1 MIRRHEPEARAKA
14 VTTQE
19 SRTDRA
25 LSVLLRPFA
34 RIEPSEALNAVVMT
48 LTVFLLLTAYYLL
61 KTAREPLILLHGG
74 AEVKSYAAAGQA
86 VLLLG
91 FVQLYGWVARRVG
104 KMRLLLG
111 VYLFFA
117 LNLLLFAAAAGAGL
131 PVAVPFYLWVGVYNY
146 TSIAQFW
153 GYASDVYTPDQGKR
167 IFSVIGVGSS
177 LGAVAGAHLAKLVVP
192 LGPQALML
200 GAAILLGVC
209 CGLLVWV
216 NTRVEAP
223 APAQAKKEDAQPISK
238 ESAFALLLHDKY
250 LILIAVLTLLINWCN
265 STGEYILDR
274 TLLTAVKDH
283 TQHADPTVFVGQFKA
298 EYFELVNIVGVL
310 LQLFAVSRILDK
322 LGVRAALFFLP
333 AVAFAGYAVILVAP
347 VLSLIRWA
355 KVAENS
361 IDYSVQNTA
370 RQALYLVATRVE
382 KYVGKIAV
390 DSFFVRFGDVLSAI
404 AVYVGSKLALPTQ
417 VFAALNMVLVLVWIF
432 VVVLVGREHRRRS
445 EELEK
450 EGTPDNPQLRPAT
463 T

>member
-1 MIRRHEPEARAKA
+1 M
-14 VTTQE
+14 TTKE
-19 SRTDRA
+19 SRIDRA

-34 RIEPSEALNAVVMT
+34 RIEPAEALNAVVLT

-91 FVQLYGWVARRVG
+91 FVQLYGWVARKVG
-104 KMRLLLG
+104 RMRLLLG

-117 LNLLLFAAAAGAGL
+117 ANLLLFAALAAASV

-153 GYASDVYTPDQGKR
+153 GYASDVYSPEQGKR
-167 IFSVIGVGSS
+167 LFSVIGVGSS
-177 LGAVAGAHLAKLVVP
+177 VGAVAGAHLAKLIVP
-192 LGPQALML
+192 LGPQAMML

-209 CGLLVWV
+209 CGLLIWV
-216 NTRVEAP
+216 NTRIEAP
-223 APAQAKKEDAQPISK
+223 ARDKAKEEDAQPLSQ
-238 ESAFALLLHDKY
+238 ESAFSLLVHDKY

-274 TLLTAVKDH
+274 TLLAAVAGKE
-283 TQHADPTVFVGQFKA
+283 QHADPMVFVGQFKA
-298 EYFELVNIVGVL
+298 AYFEWVNILGVL

-333 AVAFAGYAVILVAP
+333 IVAFGGYTVMLLTPA
-347 VLSLIRWA
+347 LSLIRLA

-404 AVYVGSKLALPTQ
+404 VVYVGAKLALPTQ
-417 VFAALNMVLVLVWIF
+417 VFAAINLVLILVWIF

-450 EGTPDNPQLRPAT
+450 EGAPNGEQLSPAT

>member
-1 MIRRHEPEARAKA
+1 M
-14 VTTQE
+14 TTKE
-19 SRTDRA
+19 SRVDRA

-34 RIEPSEALNAVVMT
+34 RIEPAEALNAVVMT
-48 LTVFLLLTAYYLL
+48 FTVFLLLTAYYLL

-91 FVQLYGWVARRVG
+91 FVQLYGWVARKVG
-104 KMRLLLG
+104 RMRLLLG

-117 LNLLLFAAAAGAGL
+117 LNLLLFATAASANL
-131 PVAVPFYLWVGVYNY
+131 PVAIPFYLWVGVYNY

-153 GYASDVYTPDQGKR
+153 GYASDVYSPDQGKR

-177 LGAVAGAHLAKLVVP
+177 IGAVAGAHLAKLIVP

-209 CGLLVWV
+209 CGLLLWV
-216 NTRVEAP
+216 NARIEAPIAAEAKKVEAEP
-223 APAQAKKEDAQPISK
+223 LSH
-238 ESAFALLLHDKY
+238 ESAFSLLAHDKF
-250 LILIAVLTLLINWCN
+250 LILIAILTLLINWCN

-274 TLLTAVKDH
+274 TLLAAVAGKG
-283 TQHADPTVFVGQFKA
+283 QHADAMVFVGQFKA
-298 EYFELVNIVGVL
+298 EYFEWVNIAGVL

-333 AVAFAGYAVILVAP
+333 VVAFGGYTLMLVAP
-347 VLSLIRWA
+347 VLSLIRLA
-355 KVAENS
+355 KAAENS

-390 DSFFVRFGDVLSAI
+390 DSFFVRFGDVLSAVV
-404 AVYVGSKLALPTQ
+404 VYVGAKLALPTQ
-417 VFAALNMVLVLVWIF
+417 VFAAINLALILVWLF
-432 VVVLVGREHRRRS
+432 VVVLVGREHKRRA

-450 EGTPDNPQLRPAT
+450 DGGGGHGQLSPAT
-463 T
+463 S

>member
-1 MIRRHEPEARAKA
+1 
-14 VTTQE
+14 VTTKE
-19 SRTDRA
+19 SRIDRA
-25 LSVLLRPFA
+25 LSLLLRPFA
-34 RIEPSEALNAVVMT
+34 RIEPAEALNAVVLT

-86 VLLLG
+86 LLLLG
-91 FVQLYGWVARRVG
+91 FVQLYSAVARRVG
-104 KMRLLLG
+104 RMRLLLG
-111 VYLFFA
+111 VYVFFA
-117 LNLLLFAAAAGAGL
+117 ANLLVFAALASAG
-131 PVAVPFYLWVGVYNY
+131 VAVAIPFYLWVGVYNY

-153 GYASDVYTPDQGKR
+153 GYASDVYTPEQGKR
-167 IFSVIGVGSS
+167 MFSVIGVGSS

-209 CGLLVWV
+209 CGLLIWV
-216 NTRVEAP
+216 NSRLDTP
-223 APAQAKKEDAQPISK
+223 APVSPQKDSEPLSH
-238 ESAFALLLHDKY
+238 ESAFSLLMRDKF

-274 TLLTAVKDH
+274 TLLAAVAGNG
-283 TQHADPTVFVGQFKA
+283 QHGDAMTFVGQFKA
-298 EYFELVNIVGVL
+298 EYFEWVNVAGVV

-333 AVAFAGYAVILVAP
+333 VIAFAGYTVMLVAP
-347 VLSLIRWA
+347 ILSLIRLA
-355 KVAENS
+355 KAAENS

-390 DSFFVRFGDVLSAI
+390 DSFFVRFGDVLSAVV
-404 AVYVGSKLALPTQ
+404 VYAGSKLALPTQ
-417 VFAALNMVLVLVWIF
+417 VFAGINLVLILVWLF

-450 EGTPDNPQLRPAT
+450 ETSHAGAQLSPAT

>member
-1 MIRRHEPEARAKA
+1 M
-14 VTTQE
+14 TTKE
-19 SRTDRA
+19 SRIDRA

-34 RIEPSEALNAVVMT
+34 RIEPSEALNAVVLT

-91 FVQLYGWVARRVG
+91 FVQLYGAVARRVG
-104 KMRLLLG
+104 RMRLLLG

-117 LNLLLFAAAAGAGL
+117 ANLLLFAALASAGVA
-131 PVAVPFYLWVGVYNY
+131 VAVPFYLWVGVYNY

-153 GYASDVYTPDQGKR
+153 GYASDVYTPEQGKR
-167 IFSVIGVGSS
+167 MFSVIGVGSS

-209 CGLLVWV
+209 CGLLIWV
-216 NTRVEAP
+216 NTRIEAP
-223 APAQAKKEDAQPISK
+223 VAAQAKKEETEPLSH
-238 ESAFALLLHDKY
+238 ESAFSLLLHDKY

-274 TLLTAVKDH
+274 TLLSAVAEKGHQGD
-283 TQHADPTVFVGQFKA
+283 AMVFIGQFKA
-298 EYFELVNIVGVL
+298 EYFELVNVIGVL

-322 LGVRAALFFLP
+322 VGVRGALFFLP
-333 AVAFAGYAVILVAP
+333 VVAFGGYAVMVAAP
-347 VLSLIRWA
+347 LLSLIRLA

-361 IDYSVQNTA
+361 LDYSVQNTA

-417 VFAALNMVLVLVWIF
+417 VFAGINMVLILIWMF

-450 EGTPDNPQLRPAT
+450 EGSAAGPQLSPAT

>member
-1 MIRRHEPEARAKA
+1 M
-14 VTTQE
+14 TTKE
-19 SRTDRA
+19 SRSDRA

-34 RIEPSEALNAVVMT
+34 KVEPSEALTAVVLT

-91 FVQLYGWVARRVG
+91 FVQLYGWVARKVG
-104 KMRLLLG
+104 RMRLLLG
-111 VYLFFA
+111 VYFFFA
-117 LNLLLFAAAAGAGL
+117 ANLLLFAALARSAV

-153 GYASDVYTPDQGKR
+153 GYASDVYTPEQGKR
-167 IFSVIGVGSS
+167 LFAVIGVGSS

-209 CGLLVWV
+209 CGLLIWV
-216 NTRVEAP
+216 NARVEAP
-223 APAQAKKEDAQPISK
+223 AAPDSRDAKQGEAEPLSH
-238 ESAFALLLHDKY
+238 ESAFSLLAHDKY

-274 TLLTAVKDH
+274 TLLAAAGNGQQGD
-283 TQHADPTVFVGQFKA
+283 AMVFIGQFKA
-298 EYFELVNIVGVL
+298 EYFEWVNIVGVL

-333 AVAFAGYAVILVAP
+333 VVAFGGYAVMAVAP
-347 VLSLIRWA
+347 VLSLIRLA

-361 IDYSVQNTA
+361 LDYSVQNTA

-390 DSFFVRFGDVLSAI
+390 DSFFVRFGDVLSAGV
-404 AVYVGSKLALPTQ
+404 VYIGAKLSLPTQ
-417 VFAALNMVLVLVWIF
+417 VFAAINMALILVWIF

-450 EGTPDNPQLRPAT
+450 KGEAAPAELSPAT
-463 T
+463 S